1 MKPRGLKVGQHVLF
15 DGEIGRVDSFS
26 WDMFTGEQL
35 VIVDVLGELK
45 VVHPE
50 SLSKV
55 VKK

>member
-1 MKPRGLKVGQHVLF
+1 MKPKGLKVGQHVLF

-26 WDMFTGEQL
+26 WEFTGEQL

-50 SLSKV
+50 SLKKV

>member
-1 MKPRGLKVGQHVLF
+1 MKLKIGQTVLVK
-15 DGEIGRVDSFS
+15 GEIARVDSFS
-26 WDMFTGEQL
+26 WDMFTGEKL
-35 VIVDVLGELK
+35 VIVEVLGELK